1 MKWGTF
7 SQWGQVGEWVS
18 PTGAH
23 QQPDCFAMSSS
34 RRSRN
39 QLAVF
44 QSLAAQA
51 PVHTWEDM
59 KRTSVKNWSIC
70 VLNYHGRASHSP
82 LQPRTVN
89 GQWRPQVERKFS
101 YQKKKK
107 KKNHMRWQKFINSWF
122 WTSLNMLKGLRFN
135 SPLFPSDE
143 RIHEQWNDQEM
154 VKRRREKP
162 NTEVIYTSPP
172 LSDNW

>member
-59 KRTSVKNWSIC
+59 KRTSVKNRSIC

-107 KKNHMRWQKFINSWF
+107 KKKS
-122 WTSLNMLKGLRFN
+122 
-135 SPLFPSDE
+135 
-143 RIHEQWNDQEM
+143 HEVTKVHQLMILDFFKH
-154 VKRRREKP
+154 VKRVTFQFTSFPFWWTCSWAVKWSRNGEKEERKTKHRGDLYKP
-162 NTEVIYTSPP
+162 SLE
-172 LSDNW
+172 W